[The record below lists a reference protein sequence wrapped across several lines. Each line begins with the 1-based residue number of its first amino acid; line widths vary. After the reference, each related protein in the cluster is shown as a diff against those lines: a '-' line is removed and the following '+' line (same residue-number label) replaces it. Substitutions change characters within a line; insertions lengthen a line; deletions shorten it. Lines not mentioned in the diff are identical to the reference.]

1 MHCSWYSV
9 MKANWIHMEK
19 LEKGKVMEIKMY
31 KEIER
36 REKEES
42 ITEKWKE
49 EIGNKE
55 DEREKEESKTK
66 VSEVSER
73 WKEQVKQK

>member
-1 MHCSWYSV
+1 MQL
-9 MKANWIHMEK
+9 EK
-19 LEKGKVMEIKMY
+19 LGKGRVMEIKMY

-42 ITEKWKE
+42 IAEKWKE
-49 EIGNKE
+49 EMRNKE
-55 DEREKEESKTK
+55 DEREKDESKTK
-66 VSEVSER
+66 VSEVSEK

>member
-1 MHCSWYSV
+1 
-9 MKANWIHMEK
+9 MEK
-19 LEKGKVMEIKMY
+19 FEKGKVMEMKMY

-49 EIGNKE
+49 EIRKKE
-55 DEREKEESKTK
+55 DEREKDESKTK
-66 VSEVSER
+66 VSEVFEKWK
-73 WKEQVKQK
+73 WKEQIKQK